1 MRQFTAIGPEKGN
14 IPPPVFAPKLTL
26 APTIGHPILS
36 GTRAVVDTAPFMK
49 RLMNVRVGNH
59 KAKLV
64 LLAAGVYV
72 NPWEGGDAGVTT
84 ASNRSIWELAEIT
97 RRHFYEAWAYLKARG
112 LIVVRRR
119 GPGNSEVTVC
129 TNPLRL
135 VDSLKFPPGG
145 TSRSSPRGALLK
157 DQYKGKIRSDEDQ
170 DGIGDHARESGSG
183 SPSARLSNRERAL
196 IQQRTA
202 GLDYAGR
209 IVGRCECGGLTRAHG
224 AGAVLC
230 DACRRVYTDGQT
242 SQNGTFQGSD
252 A

>member
-1 MRQFTAIGPEKGN
+1 MRQFTATGPEKGN
-14 IPPPVFAPKLTL
+14 IPPPVSAPKLTL

-36 GTRAVVDTAPFMK
+36 GTRAVVGSAPFMK
-49 RLMNVRVGNH
+49 RLMNVRVGDH

-119 GPGNSEVTVC
+119 GSGSNSEVIVN

-135 VDSLKFPPGG
+135 AVQKFPPGG
-145 TSRSSPRGALLK
+145 TSRSSPRGELHK

-183 SPSARLSNRERAL
+183 SPSARLSNRERDL
-196 IQQRTA
+196 IQKRTA

-230 DACRRVYTDGQT
+230 DACGRVYTDGQT
-242 SQNGTFQGSD
+242 SQNETGG